1 VILSDNVPPGDTEP
15 PDAAAPHHPVPTSEL
30 LIRVVASHKDSK
42 MSVGELIDGMGGRA
56 FSIILLLLT
65 LPIAIPGPPGL
76 PTFFSVPL
84 LLVTAQLWLGRPA
97 PWLPNLI
104 RKRRFA
110 RDGLLSVLK
119 KIRPRLAQLE
129 SICRPRL
136 LRMTDRHGER
146 WVGVFYFLCAIVLC
160 NPIPIPFSHIP
171 LAVAMTAFALGF
183 VERDGYIIIGASI
196 AALVGVAINISMTGG
211 VLVLGL
217 KLLHLA

>member
-1 VILSDNVPPGDTEP
+1 MIPSDSHP
-15 PDAAAPHHPVPTSEL
+15 PDAAAPSQPLPTSEL
-30 LIRVVASHKDSK
+30 LIRVVAGHPDVK

-65 LPIAIPGPPGL
+65 LPLAVPGPPGL
-76 PTFFSVPL
+76 PTAFSIPL

-119 KIRPRLAQLE
+119 KIRPRLARLE
-129 SICRPRL
+129 SVCRPRL

-171 LAVAMTAFALGF
+171 LAIAMTAFALGF
-183 VERDGYIIIGASI
+183 VERDGFLLIGASI
-196 AALVGVAINISMTGG
+196 GALIGVAINISMTGG
-211 VLVLGL
+211 AFVLGL

>member
-1 VILSDNVPPGDTEP
+1 MSPNDKQS
-15 PDAAAPHHPVPTSEL
+15 PDAAAPSDPLPTSEL
-30 LIRVVASHKDSK
+30 LIRVVASHPDPK

-65 LPIAIPGPPGL
+65 LPLAVPGPPGL
-76 PTFFSVPL
+76 PTAFSIPL
-84 LLVTAQLWLGRPA
+84 LLVTAQLWMGRPA

-110 RDGLLSVLK
+110 RDGLLAILR
-119 KIRPRLAQLE
+119 KIRPRLALLE

-171 LAVAMTAFALGF
+171 LAVAMTAYALGF
-183 VERDGYIIIGASI
+183 VERDGYLIIGASI
-196 AALVGVAINISMTGG
+196 GALIGIVINISMTGG
-211 VLVLGL
+211 ALVLGL

>member
-1 VILSDNVPPGDTEP
+1 MIPSDSQS
-15 PDAAAPHHPVPTSEL
+15 PDAAAPLDPIPTSEL
-30 LIRVVASHKDSK
+30 LIRVVGGHPDAK

-65 LPIAIPGPPGL
+65 LPLAVPGPPGL
-76 PTFFSVPL
+76 PTVFSIPL
-84 LLVTAQLWLGRPA
+84 LLVTTQLWIGRPA
-97 PWLPNLI
+97 PWLPNFI

-110 RDGLLSVLK
+110 RDGLLAILQ
-119 KIRPRLAQLE
+119 KIRPRLARLE

-183 VERDGYIIIGASI
+183 VERDGFLIIGASI
-196 AALVGVAINISMTGG
+196 GALVGVAINLSMTGG
-211 VLVLGL
+211 ALVLGL